1 MAPVSRGYC
10 KMESLAS
17 GEITLWHLALANDH
31 ISVMAE
37 NQRRANERNNN
48 NNRGYRR

>member
-10 KMESLAS
+10 KMESLLD
-17 GEITLWHLALANDH
+17 GTITLLELAIANDH

-37 NQRRANERNNN
+37 NQRRANEK
-48 NNRGYRR
+48 